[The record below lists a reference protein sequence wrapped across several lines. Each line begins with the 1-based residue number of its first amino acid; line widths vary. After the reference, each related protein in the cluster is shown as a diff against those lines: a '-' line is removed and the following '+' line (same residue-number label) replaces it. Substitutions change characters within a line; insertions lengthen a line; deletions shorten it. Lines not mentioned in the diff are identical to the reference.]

1 MNPLVLY
8 TICSAYNLPF
18 PEDTIKMIR
27 IPPQT
32 FGFFITI
39 HRSHPL
45 SEWPHDIH
53 GCIGYWEDKRMSKA
67 AIISK
72 IPEIAHSSFFTD
84 SRAQYHAVPLLED
97 PDARIEISFMRLPLT
112 PILGNRKTFDNE
124 KYGLIVESDQGRA
137 TYLPKVFQTKNWAEI
152 SASLLQ
158 KAQVKT
164 GKFFQYE
171 TSVVEGKLRTIFDRE
186 YLDWVA
192 QEYLIFM
199 EVNYGN
205 FVPYMVERGQV
216 MIDKT
221 ENVRNCATLCELLEF
236 KVSKK
241 LEAKIRRDI
250 KYYAAKWKNRNMG
263 NSLISHS
270 EINECRHYKFALRI
284 YTEQANAFLIM
295 GLAKIEGKVSKTL
308 ADICDDLYNNLDSMD
323 AQFQL
328 GETLIAL
335 HRVCPR
341 IKELAHWQKWM
352 EKRLEGLD
360 GRVDNIFEYNWQAKF
375 LFEIRK
381 DISAK
386 RHAEELLRRL
396 IGMKITED
404 METNYLAVYFEAM
417 MSLWGILGGDM
428 LANILPVWIFLLRRW
443 KGVLFSIKNGVF
455 KTQEIKISK
464 SFYLFYFKN
473 GTARIDITGHVINGL
488 QVYFKIAK

>member
-1 MNPLVLY
+1 MNPIVLY
-8 TICSAYNLPF
+8 TICSAYRLPF
-18 PEDTIKMIR
+18 PEDAIKMIK

-39 HRSHPL
+39 HRSQPL
-45 SEWPHDIH
+45 SKWPHDIH

-67 AIISK
+67 AIIAK
-72 IPEIAHSSFFTD
+72 IPGIAHSSFFTD

-97 PDARIEISFMRLPLT
+97 PDARIEISFMQLPLT
-112 PILGNRKTFDNE
+112 PISGNRKTFDNE
-124 KYGLIVESDQGRA
+124 KYGLIVDSDQGRG
-137 TYLPKVFQTKNWAEI
+137 TYLPKVFKTKNWGEI

-171 TSVVEGKLRTIFDRE
+171 TSVVEGKMRTIFDKE

-199 EVNYGN
+199 EVNYEN
-205 FVPYMVERGQV
+205 FVPYMVENGQIL
-216 MIDKT
+216 IDKT
-221 ENVRNCATLCELLEF
+221 ENVRNCATLCELLDF
-236 KVSKK
+236 PVSKK

-250 KYYAAKWKNRNMG
+250 KYYVA
-263 NSLISHS
+263 
-270 EINECRHYKFALRI
+270 KFAKRI

-295 GLAKIEGKVSKTL
+295 AMAKIEGKVSQTL
-308 ADICDDLYNNLDSMD
+308 VDICDDLYKNLDGMG

-328 GETLIAL
+328 GETLIGL
-335 HRVCPR
+335 HRVCPM

-352 EKRLEGLD
+352 EKRLEGLN
-360 GRVDNIFEYNWQAKF
+360 GRVENIFEYNWQAKY

-381 DISAK
+381 DIPAK
-386 RHAEELLRRL
+386 KHAEELLRRL
-396 IGMKITED
+396 IGMKITAD

-428 LANILPVWIFLLRRW
+428 FANILPVWIFLLQRW
-443 KGVLFSIKNGVF
+443 KNGVF
-455 KTQEIKISK
+455 KTQEIKNSS

-473 GTARIDITGHVINGL
+473 GTARIDITGHVISGL
-488 QVYFKIAK
+488 SANKMMRR

>member
-8 TICSAYNLPF
+8 TIYSAYGLPI
-18 PEDTIKMIR
+18 PEDTLKMIK

-32 FGFFITI
+32 FGFFITV
-39 HRSHPL
+39 HRSQPL
-45 SEWPHDIH
+45 SVWPHDIH
-53 GCIGYWEDKRMSKA
+53 GCIGYWEDKRMSKET
-67 AIISK
+67 IIGK
-72 IPEIAHSSFFTD
+72 IPGIAHSSFFTD
-84 SRAQYHAVPLLED
+84 SRVQYHKIPLIED
-97 PDARIEISFMRLPLT
+97 PDARIEISFMQLPLT

-124 KYGLIVESDQGRA
+124 KYGLIVDSNEGRA
-137 TYLPKVFQTKNWAEI
+137 TYLPKVFETKNWAEI
-152 SASLLQ
+152 STSLLQ
-158 KAQVKT
+158 KARVKT
-164 GKFFQYE
+164 GKFYQYE
-171 TSVVEGKLRTIFDRE
+171 TSVVEGKMRTIFDRE

-192 QEYLIFM
+192 QEYLFFM

-205 FVPYMVERGQV
+205 FVPYMVEGGQV
-216 MIDKT
+216 KIDKT
-221 ENVRNCATLCELLEF
+221 EFVRNCATLCELLDF
-236 KVSKK
+236 PVSKK

-250 KYYAAKWKNRNMG
+250 EYYATKWKNRNMQ
-263 NSLISHS
+263 
-270 EINECRHYKFALRI
+270 
-284 YTEQANAFLIM
+284 QANAFLIM
-295 GLAKIEGKVSKTL
+295 AMAKIGGKVTQTL
-308 ADICDDLYNNLDSMD
+308 VDICDELYKNLDGMD
-323 AQFQL
+323 PQFQL
-328 GETLIAL
+328 GETLIGL
-335 HRVCPR
+335 HQVCPR
-341 IKELAHWQKWM
+341 LKELAHWQKWM

-381 DISAK
+381 DIPAK

-396 IGMKITED
+396 IGLKITED

-443 KGVLFSIKNGVF
+443 KGVLFGIKNGVF
-455 KTQEIKISK
+455 KTQEIKNSK

>member
-1 MNPLVLY
+1 MDPLVLY
-8 TICSAYNLPF
+8 TICSAYRLPI

-32 FGFFITI
+32 FGFFITV
-39 HRSHPL
+39 HRSQPL
-45 SEWPHDIH
+45 SKWPHDIH
-53 GCIGYWEDKRMSKA
+53 GCIGYWEDKRMSKE
-67 AIISK
+67 AIIGK
-72 IPEIAHSSFFTD
+72 IPGIANSSFFTD
-84 SRAQYHAVPLLED
+84 SRAQYHPIPLLED

-112 PILGNRKTFDNE
+112 PISANRKTFDNE
-124 KYGLIVESDQGRA
+124 KYGLIVDSDQGRG
-137 TYLPKVFQTKNWAEI
+137 TYLPKVFETKNWGEI

-171 TSVVEGKLRTIFDRE
+171 TTVIEGKLRTIFDRE

-199 EVNYGN
+199 EINYGN
-205 FVPYMVERGQV
+205 FVPYMVEGGRV
-216 MIDKT
+216 VTDKT
-221 ENVRNCATLCELLEF
+221 ENVRNCATLCELLDF
-236 KVSKK
+236 PVSKK

-263 NSLISHS
+263 
-270 EINECRHYKFALRI
+270 
-284 YTEQANAFLIM
+284 QANAFLIIAM
-295 GLAKIEGKVSKTL
+295 AKIGGKVSQTL
-308 ADICDDLYNNLDSMD
+308 VDICDDLYKNLDGMD
-323 AQFQL
+323 PQFQL
-328 GETLIAL
+328 GETLIGL

-341 IKELAHWQKWM
+341 LKELAHWQKWM

-360 GRVDNIFEYNWQAKF
+360 GRVDNIFEYNWQAKY

-381 DISAK
+381 DIPAK

-396 IGMKITED
+396 LGMKITDD

-428 LANILPVWIFLLRRW
+428 LENILPVWIFLLQRW
-443 KGVLFSIKNGVF
+443 KNGVF
-455 KTQEIKISK
+455 KTQEIKNSS

-473 GTARIDITGHVINGL
+473 GTARIDITGHIINGL
-488 QVYFKIAK
+488 QVYLG

>member
-1 MNPLVLY
+1 MNPIVLY
-8 TICSAYNLPF
+8 TICSAYRLPF
-18 PEDTIKMIR
+18 PEDAIKMIK

-32 FGFFITI
+32 FGFFITV
-39 HRSHPL
+39 HRSQPL

-67 AIISK
+67 AIIGK
-72 IPEIAHSSFFTD
+72 IPGIAHSSFFTD

-97 PDARIEISFMRLPLT
+97 PDARIEISFMQLPLT
-112 PILGNRKTFDNE
+112 PISGKRKTFDNE
-124 KYGLIVESDQGRA
+124 KYGLIVDSNQGRA
-137 TYLPKVFQTKNWAEI
+137 TYLPKVFKTKNWAEI

-199 EVNYGN
+199 EVNYGD
-205 FVPYMVERGQV
+205 FVPYMVEGGQI

-221 ENVRNCATLCELLEF
+221 ENVRNCATLCELLDF
-236 KVSKK
+236 PVSKK

-250 KYYAAKWKNRNMG
+250 KYYLGKWKNRNQQ
-263 NSLISHS
+263 
-270 EINECRHYKFALRI
+270 
-284 YTEQANAFLIM
+284 QANAFLIM

-308 ADICDDLYNNLDSMD
+308 ADICDDLYNNLESMEHSLISHSEINEGSHYKFAKRIYMD
-323 AQFQL
+323 PQFQL
-328 GETLIAL
+328 GETLIGL

-352 EKRLEGLD
+352 EKRLEGLN
-360 GRVDNIFEYNWQAKF
+360 GRVENIFEYNWQAKF

-381 DISAK
+381 DIPAK
-386 RHAEELLRRL
+386 KHAEELLRRL
-396 IGMKITED
+396 IGMKITAD

-428 LANILPVWIFLLRRW
+428 LANILPVWIFLLQRW
-443 KGVLFSIKNGVF
+443 KNGVF
-455 KTQEIKISK
+455 KTQEIKNSS

-473 GTARIDITGHVINGL
+473 GTARIDITGHVISGL
-488 QVYFKIAK
+488 SANKMMRR

>member
-1 MNPLVLY
+1 MDPFVLY
-8 TICSAYNLPF
+8 TICSAYRLPI

-32 FGFFITI
+32 FGFFITV
-39 HRSHPL
+39 HRSQPL
-45 SEWPHDIH
+45 SKWPHDIH

-67 AIISK
+67 AIIGK
-72 IPEIAHSSFFTD
+72 IPGIANSSFFSD
-84 SRAQYHAVPLLED
+84 SRAQYHAVPLIQD
-97 PDARIEISFMRLPLT
+97 PNARIEISFMQLPLT
-112 PILGNRKTFDNE
+112 PISANRKTFDNE
-124 KYGLIVESDQGRA
+124 KYGLIVDSDQGRG
-137 TYLPKVFQTKNWAEI
+137 TYLPKVFKTKNWGEI

-171 TSVVEGKLRTIFDRE
+171 TTVIEGKLRTIFDRE

-199 EVNYGN
+199 EINYGN
-205 FVPYMVERGQV
+205 FVPYMVENGRV
-216 MIDKT
+216 VTDKT
-221 ENVRNCATLCELLEF
+221 ENVRNCATLCELLDF
-236 KVSKK
+236 PVSKN
-241 LEAKIRRDI
+241 LRAKIRRDI
-250 KYYAAKWKNRNMG
+250 KYYVAKSKNSNMG
-263 NSLISHS
+263 NSLISLC

-295 GLAKIEGKVSKTL
+295 AMAKIEGKVSQTL
-308 ADICDDLYNNLDSMD
+308 IDICDDLYKNLDEMD
-323 AQFQL
+323 PQFQL
-328 GETLIAL
+328 GETLIGL

-341 IKELAHWQKWM
+341 LKELAHWQKWM

-360 GRVDNIFEYNWQAKF
+360 GRVDNIFEYNWQAKY

-381 DISAK
+381 DIPAK
-386 RHAEELLRRL
+386 AHAEELLRRL
-396 IGMKITED
+396 LGMKITGD

-428 LANILPVWIFLLRRW
+428 LENILPVWIFLLQRW
-443 KGVLFSIKNGVF
+443 KNGAF
-455 KTQEIKISK
+455 KTQEIKNFS

-473 GTARIDITGHVINGL
+473 GTARIDITGHIINGL
-488 QVYFKIAK
+488 QVYLG